1 MKLAVY
7 PGSFDPVT
15 LGHLDIIVRAS
26 KIFDK
31 LIVGVPINPD
41 KHASFSVEERMELL
55 RRATQAEGLA
65 NVEIDKVDGL
75 LADYAKR
82 RGAMVVVKGLRAL
95 SDFEY
100 EFQQALTNKKL
111 NPELETMFLATS
123 AENMFL
129 SSSMVKQVAGF
140 GGDISPF
147 VPACIL
153 ETIRERLDTYHQLTE
168 PLVEYYRGQ
177 GKLWQI
183 DGSTTIEATT
193 EETLKILE
201 DGE

>member
-100 EFQQALTNKKL
+100 EFQQGVTIIYVNR
-111 NPELETMFLATS
+111 EVEIMFLDTS
-123 AENMFL
+123 GENLFL

-153 ETIRERLDTYHQLTE
+153 ETIRERLCNH
-168 PLVEYYRGQ
+168 
-177 GKLWQI
+177 
-183 DGSTTIEATT
+183 
-193 EETLKILE
+193 
-201 DGE
+201 